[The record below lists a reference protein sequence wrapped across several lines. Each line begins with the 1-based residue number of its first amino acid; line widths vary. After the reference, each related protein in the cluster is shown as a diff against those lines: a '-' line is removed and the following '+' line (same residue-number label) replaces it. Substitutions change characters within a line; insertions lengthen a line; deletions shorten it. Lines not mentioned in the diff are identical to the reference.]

1 MPTPVGMQTS
11 IATRVG
17 DAPAAI
23 GMPLDIA
30 YQAGATVRAFDPTD
44 R

>member
-30 YQAGATVRAFDPTD
+30 YQAGATVRAFDATD